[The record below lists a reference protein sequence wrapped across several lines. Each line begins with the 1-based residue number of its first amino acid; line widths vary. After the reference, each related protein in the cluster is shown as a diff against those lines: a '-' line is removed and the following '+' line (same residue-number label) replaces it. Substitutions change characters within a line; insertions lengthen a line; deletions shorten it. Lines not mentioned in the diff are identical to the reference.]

1 MMQILMNLE
10 PRYEEQGTQ
19 LFQELDEFNDI
30 IFVQKGIVA
39 IGYEINKK
47 KKYVIRYKDRCV
59 VGAYG
64 VTFN

>member
-30 IFVQKGIVA
+30 IFV
-39 IGYEINKK
+39 
-47 KKYVIRYKDRCV
+47 
-59 VGAYG
+59 
-64 VTFN
+64 